1 MGLWDKRG
9 DMIVHE
15 EDPYNAEPPRSGL
28 ADRVLT
34 PVESFYSRN
43 HGPIPQLDPQTWRL
57 RVDGLV
63 EQALELSLAELR
75 ERFTEQTLVATL

>member
-15 EDPYNAEPPRSGL
+15 EDPYNAEPPRAGL

-43 HGPIPQLDPQTWRL
+43 TGRSPSRTPR
-57 RVDGLV
+57 RGGY
-63 EQALELSLAELR
+63 
-75 ERFTEQTLVATL
+75 

>member
-15 EDPYNAEPPRSGL
+15 EDPYNAEPPRAGL
-28 ADRVLT
+28 ADQVLT
-34 PVESFYSRN
+34 PLDSFYSRN

-57 RVDGLV
+57 RVDGL
-63 EQALELSLAELR
+63 ASS
-75 ERFTEQTLVATL
+75 TCWSCP